1 MSITIE
7 IIENNKAKVLDELEE
22 AIERALEAVGLQAEN
37 YAKVHLEGHIDTGL
51 LRNSITH
58 ALAGH
63 PPAIASYHADKS
75 KGGKSAIGYYGGNAP
90 GGAGEHAVYVG
101 TNVEYAPYVEFG
113 HRTPSGAHV
122 AGVRFLQQ
130 AVESHTEEY
139 KQLIEK
145 ALKGF

>member
-1 MSITIE
+1 MGLTVK

-90 GGAGEHAVYVG
+90 AEQESTLYMSVRMSNMHRMSSSG
-101 TNVEYAPYVEFG
+101 TGCRQAHTWLGFDSCSRQSS
-113 HRTPSGAHV
+113 RTPKNINS
-122 AGVRFLQQ
+122 
-130 AVESHTEEY
+130 
-139 KQLIEK
+139 
-145 ALKGF
+145 